1 MRKYTLLL
9 LLAALLL
16 PAVAHALDDSEALLE
31 EAQTLRSDGDLDGA
45 ADLLDDT
52 LEQLSPDDPFYQSL
66 HLERHF
72 HLRMARIRAQLAE
85 DDVAGARQ
93 THTEVRRFLRGHPQ
107 RSRFMSDVD
116 RYDLVIR
123 ARER

>member
-9 LLAALLL
+9 LLTALLL
-16 PAVAHALDDSEALLE
+16 PVVAHAQDDSEALLE
-31 EAQTLRSDGDLDGA
+31 EAQALRSDGDLDA
-45 ADLLDDT
+45 AAAMLDDA
-52 LEQLSPDDPFYQSL
+52 LERLSADDPFYQSL

-72 HLRMARIRAQLAE
+72 HLRMAHIRRQLNE
-85 DDVAGARQ
+85 GDVAGARE
-93 THTEVRRFLRGHPQ
+93 THTQVRRFLRGHPQ